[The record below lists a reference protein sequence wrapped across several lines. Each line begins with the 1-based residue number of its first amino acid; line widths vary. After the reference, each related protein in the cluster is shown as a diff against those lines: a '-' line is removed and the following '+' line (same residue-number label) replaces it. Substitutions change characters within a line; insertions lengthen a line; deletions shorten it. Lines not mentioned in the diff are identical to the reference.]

1 MQVHIRRTLF
11 VMSLMAVSSSAL
23 SAQTCLG
30 VSTTRVFRSSI
41 GFGAAFANGANGYYA
56 RFGAD
61 RGRVFGALVGGL
73 VDSDY
78 SRTKAKVAG
87 VDVGTTITL
96 ATARRMQLCPFVQGR
111 YERSDYRAESVAFQ
125 RTAPETLHESAS
137 LSAMDV
143 IGPAVIRQS
152 VLGGL
157 SLSATF
163 APSPKYAL
171 VPFAGVGLEYT
182 SLKGTSSHNT
192 GVVHAGLAVG
202 VGNAVSI
209 TPSVRTGAIGRNG
222 ETDTSFGI
230 RMTFGAIQP

>member
-1 MQVHIRRTLF
+1 
-11 VMSLMAVSSSAL
+11 MSLLAVSSNAL

-73 VDSDY
+73 VDADY

-125 RTAPETLHESAS
+125 RTAPETLHETAS
-137 LSAMDV
+137 ILSMDV
-143 IGPAVIRQS
+143 SGTAIRQS

-182 SLKGTSSHNT
+182 SLKGSSSHNT
-192 GVVHAGLAVG
+192 AVVHAGVALG

-230 RMTFGAIQP
+230 RMTFGAIEP